1 MQSENY
7 LKADELRRI
16 WKEEFLPSTRQEI
29 KLELQTLKASID
41 LLTDRCNTLE
51 NSQQFLS
58 NKYDTVVQTLQ
69 NVKEQVTKL
78 DKKYKDATGSLEAKQ
93 TNMADM
99 ADKTQETLYRIDCSL
114 DETQQYLRRDCLE
127 ITGVP
132 ITSHDN
138 PKLLVK
144 EIGTLI
150 GAEIDDSHIAAAHR
164 LPDSKNVKNRLIVK
178 FLQRDKREE
187 VYKKRK
193 HLVGKSVHQLPSI
206 RAEIGESVS
215 RDNKIYINESLT
227 SYRKRLFGRIKDYK
241 RKNNVKYLWTSN
253 GKIMLKVNEASA
265 TEAFTTHE
273 EFEDYLD
280 QISNA

>member
-16 WKEEFLPSTRQEI
+16 WKEEFLPSIRQEI

-58 NKYDTVVQTLQ
+58 NKYDTVMQTLQ

>member
-1 MQSENY
+1 M
-7 LKADELRRI
+7 
-16 WKEEFLPSTRQEI
+16 PSIRQEI

>member
-16 WKEEFLPSTRQEI
+16 WKEEFLPSIRQEI

-193 HLVGKSVHQLPSI
+193 HLVGKSVHQLLSI